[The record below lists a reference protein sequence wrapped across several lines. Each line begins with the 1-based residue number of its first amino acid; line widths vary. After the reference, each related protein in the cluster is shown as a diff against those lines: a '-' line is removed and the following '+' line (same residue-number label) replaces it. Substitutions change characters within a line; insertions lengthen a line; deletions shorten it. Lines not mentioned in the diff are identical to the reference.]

1 MNKRFTILMLLM
13 ALFVPW
19 TAKAQETKT
28 IHVVP
33 DRGGD
38 RGTMTVYKR
47 VSSPTS
53 GKNYLIVSSTTT
65 NSDASALSQVSS
77 TASSITASFVH
88 ISPGISATS
97 NAAYIANLA
106 DPTAVWTA
114 TSSGSGWRFSHY
126 NNGSTYY
133 IYTDASYLSA
143 GSLTA
148 STSSTNWTWSNNQ
161 LSYTVGF
168 LFTTTYYITPSS
180 SGFSIGSS
188 AANVYL
194 FEESSVTA
202 YDITAEVSPAGIGRV
217 TGAGQYPAG
226 GTCTLKASTLN
237 NEYAFSNWTVNGTVV
252 STNPIYTFTVNDDQ
266 NVVANFESI
275 ASCPSPTNLTA
286 GTPYAHSVP
295 LAWASDADN
304 FNVRYRTIGAGETQT
319 FYDSFENGLG
329 NWTVIRSGGGT
340 DNTDW
345 QQHSGGHHDINPH
358 TGSYL
363 AMSRSWANNNA
374 YSVDNWLITP
384 QVTLNG
390 TLSFWA
396 AGDANFPEFYEV
408 YVSTTGNDIND
419 FNWYYTPP
427 TVTESWTQVNVDLSS
442 FNGASGY
449 IALRHTDTDKDFL
462 YIDDFSIY
470 SQSYGDWSQLI
481 PANGTT
487 FTLTGLESQIQYQVQ
502 VQANC
507 GDELS
512 SWSKPVN
519 FTTTAPSTAAP
530 TNLAVDVNSI
540 TAYSATVSWQGVAA
554 NDSHQYYQVY
564 YAESNIN
571 SVPYSPSAPNLID
584 SITETTYTLSGL
596 TPETEYHV
604 WVRDYCGEDGYSPWT
619 SYQTF
624 TTLVS
629 CPSPTDVT
637 VSDVTSHGATIEWTG
652 IGDNYQYYQVYYAD
666 STVTFVPDSL
676 AFPNLIDSISEAAY
690 TLSGLISETDYH
702 VWVRAYCGD
711 DDGYSDWTSYQTFT
725 TLVSCPAPTGLAVVE
740 NSISGHDATMSWD
753 RAATQETGLV
763 IFNYVCV
770 AFSDTLNWDNAS
782 ILIDDVDNP
791 NQPTVNLTDL
801 VPETE
806 YNFYVRKDC
815 SEEGFSREVMMSFTT
830 EIACPTPTDL
840 TVVES
845 SITGHAATVSWTDA
859 SYGQQYYQV
868 YYAESNIT
876 SVPDSLAAPNL
887 IDSISVTS
895 YTLSGLHSET
905 EYHVWVRSY
914 CGDNDGYSAWTSYQ
928 TFTTLVSCFPPT
940 DVTITNETGHGA
952 TIEWN
957 GTSDSYLVMVGESE
971 QSITYS
977 YDFEDGTSQ
986 GWTTLKGSN
995 GTSPNNWMHISE
1007 YSYAYNYEAMSS
1019 GHGHNGSDGYMYSES
1034 YISGESQG
1042 SGTAVYPDNYLV
1054 SPQIAL
1060 GGSITFHAGGQNV
1073 SYCAEQFSLMV
1084 STTGND
1090 AVDNFT
1096 TVQTW
1101 IFTPTASSGNEWQ
1114 EFTVDLGAYSGM
1126 GYVAIRHFDCYDQW
1140 FLCIDDITIESGPID
1155 PSWMTY
1161 EAEESPFVLYDAT
1174 NIHPE
1179 STYSIQVIG
1188 ICNDEESRPSVTTS
1202 FTTTIACPAPTG
1214 LAVVENSITGHGA
1227 SLTWSGTSDNYNVY
1241 LGIDTA
1247 PTLPNVDFSNGIP
1260 SNWNNDASYPW
1271 SIVDGHIQS
1280 GNAGVSSS
1288 TSTISV
1294 SLTFPSNGTIEFD
1307 AECSGEGTSTFWDHC
1322 DFIIDET
1329 TQFSNGANTSGW
1341 NHYSYEVAAGQHT
1354 FTWSY
1359 TKDGSI
1365 DPTGDYFAIDNIMMM
1380 LPPNIVWNDPISV
1393 ESTEY
1398 TLSGLISETTY
1409 YVKVQSD
1416 CGDDGVS
1423 TESNT
1428 VTFTTL
1434 VSCPAPIPLD
1444 PTDVT
1449 SSSAVLNWDGDAES
1463 YNVSYYKTFFFESFE
1478 EDLSQWT
1485 IYKNGDEASFEW
1497 GIENPHDNSSD
1508 LNAHS
1513 GFFAAVAY
1521 SDIGIHADSWLVTP
1535 QILLPSQTKLK
1546 FWIMRSTYDDAQD
1559 EYEVRLS
1566 TSGNAIEDFDDIILK
1581 PKTVANSYWTEEVID
1596 LSEYDGQQVYIAIRH
1611 DYTSGFFI
1619 MVDDFGIFGWSEP
1632 IATTDNSLAIED
1644 LLPETEYQ
1652 WQVQA
1657 NCGEE
1662 DGLSHWSEISTLT
1675 TLRACPIPFY
1685 LEAYDETAYGAT
1697 IDWTGFSDSYVVMVR
1712 ENEDEEAPSSYSYD
1726 FEDGTLQGWT
1736 ILKGTTGD
1744 SPNNWMLASEY
1755 PTSVNDISSGHG
1767 HNSSDG
1773 FMLSESYIYGETQ
1786 GIGTAVTPDNYL
1798 VSPQV
1803 WLGGSITFY
1812 AGTPD
1817 ASFRNEK
1824 FSVMVSTTGN
1834 DAVSNFTAVQTW
1846 TSITT
1851 ETSGTAWK
1859 QYTVD
1864 LSAFSGKGYIA
1875 IRHFDCRDQ
1884 WLLCIDDITIEN
1896 GPVIPTWFTYEAGTS
1911 PFVLYDPENLSA
1923 ETTYLVKVKGF
1934 CGDEATDFSDNI
1946 TFTTLDE
1953 NTKIF
1958 VTEGDWSDDYNWV
1971 PFGIPSIEQNV
1982 ILRAEATVFDVAEA
1996 NAITVD
2002 NAGMLTIEDGGQLKT
2017 NNDVEAT
2024 MKKFIIGYGTDYV
2037 ETNDGYY
2044 LMALPIVDPIS
2055 AVDAGLITEESE
2067 YDLYSWDRT
2076 ATDEEWHNNH
2086 DSLDIENGMGFLY
2099 ANQDD
2104 REMSFT
2110 ALLRNS
2116 SESIV
2121 ATPAYDEVDHGGW
2134 NLYGNPFPCEVYIT
2148 TEAEGMTFYRLIGNE
2163 LVPIDWAIA
2172 PMEAFF
2178 VKATAAGQTFTI
2190 SREAPEE
2197 SKSPTNGNTNRF
2209 KVSTVTK

>member
-1 MNKRFTILMLLM
+1 M
-13 ALFVPW
+13 
-19 TAKAQETKT
+19 
-28 IHVVP
+28 
-33 DRGGD
+33 
-38 RGTMTVYKR
+38 
-47 VSSPTS
+47 
-53 GKNYLIVSSTTT
+53 
-65 NSDASALSQVSS
+65 
-77 TASSITASFVH
+77 
-88 ISPGISATS
+88 
-97 NAAYIANLA
+97 
-106 DPTAVWTA
+106 
-114 TSSGSGWRFSHY
+114 
-126 NNGSTYY
+126 
-133 IYTDASYLSA
+133 
-143 GSLTA
+143 
-148 STSSTNWTWSNNQ
+148 
-161 LSYTVGF
+161 
-168 LFTTTYYITPSS
+168 
-180 SGFSIGSS
+180 
-188 AANVYL
+188 
-194 FEESSVTA
+194 
-202 YDITAEVSPAGIGRV
+202 
-217 TGAGQYPAG
+217 
-226 GTCTLKASTLN
+226 
-237 NEYAFSNWTVNGTVV
+237 
-252 STNPIYTFTVNDDQ
+252 
-266 NVVANFESI
+266 
-275 ASCPSPTNLTA
+275 
-286 GTPYAHSVP
+286 
-295 LAWASDADN
+295 
-304 FNVRYRTIGAGETQT
+304 
-319 FYDSFENGLG
+319 
-329 NWTVIRSGGGT
+329 
-340 DNTDW
+340 
-345 QQHSGGHHDINPH
+345 
-358 TGSYL
+358 
-363 AMSRSWANNNA
+363 
-374 YSVDNWLITP
+374 
-384 QVTLNG
+384 
-390 TLSFWA
+390 
-396 AGDANFPEFYEV
+396 
-408 YVSTTGNDIND
+408 
-419 FNWYYTPP
+419 
-427 TVTESWTQVNVDLSS
+427 
-442 FNGASGY
+442 
-449 IALRHTDTDKDFL
+449 
-462 YIDDFSIY
+462 
-470 SQSYGDWSQLI
+470 
-481 PANGTT
+481 
-487 FTLTGLESQIQYQVQ
+487 
-502 VQANC
+502 
-507 GDELS
+507 
-512 SWSKPVN
+512 
-519 FTTTAPSTAAP
+519 
-530 TNLAVDVNSI
+530 
-540 TAYSATVSWQGVAA
+540 
-554 NDSHQYYQVY
+554 
-564 YAESNIN
+564 
-571 SVPYSPSAPNLID
+571 
-584 SITETTYTLSGL
+584 
-596 TPETEYHV
+596 
-604 WVRDYCGEDGYSPWT
+604 
-619 SYQTF
+619 
-624 TTLVS
+624 S

-637 VSDVTSHGATIEWTG
+637 VSDVTSHGAAIEWTG
-652 IGDNYQYYQVYYAD
+652 IGDNHQYYQVYYAD

-791 NQPTVNLTDL
+791 NQPIVNLTDL

-830 EIACPTPTDL
+830 EIACPAPTDL

-1034 YISGESQG
+1034 YISGSSEGNG
-1042 SGTAVYPDNYLV
+1042 SAVYPDNYLV

-1090 AVDNFT
+1090 AIDNFT

-1114 EFTVDLGAYSGM
+1114 EFTVDLSAYSGI

-1140 FLCIDDITIESGPID
+1140 FLCIDDITIESGPMD

-1174 NIHPE
+1174 NVHPE
-1179 STYSIQVIG
+1179 STYSVQVIG
-1188 ICNDEESRPSVTTS
+1188 ICGDEESRPSVTTS
-1202 FTTTIACPAPTG
+1202 FTTTIACPAPTD
-1214 LAVVENSITGHGA
+1214 LTVVENSITGHGA
-1227 SLTWSGTSDNYNVY
+1227 TLTWSGTSNNYNVY
-1241 LGIDTA
+1241 LGINTA
-1247 PTLPNVDFSNGIP
+1247 PTLPNVDLSNGIP
-1260 SNWNNDASYPW
+1260 NNWNNDANYPW

-1294 SLTFPSNGTIEFD
+1294 TVTFPTNGTIEFD
-1307 AECSGEGTSTFWDHC
+1307 SECRGEGTSTFWDHC

-1329 TQFSNGANTSGW
+1329 TQFSYGANISGW
-1341 NHYSYEVAAGQHT
+1341 NHYSYEVTAGQHT

-1359 TKDGSI
+1359 TKDGSVN
-1365 DPTGDYFAIDNIMMM
+1365 PTGDYFAIDNIMMM

-1398 TLSGLISETTY
+1398 TLSGLTSETTY
-1409 YVKVQSD
+1409 FVKVQSD

-1444 PTDVT
+1444 PTDIT
-1449 SSSAVLNWDGDAES
+1449 SSSAVLNWEGDAES
-1463 YNVSYYKTFFFESFE
+1463 YNVSYYKTFFFDNFE

-1497 GIENPHDNSSD
+1497 AIENPHDNSSD

-1513 GFFAAVAY
+1513 GFFTAVSY
-1521 SDIGIHADSWLVTP
+1521 SDTDVHADSWLVTP
-1535 QILLPSQTKLK
+1535 QIQLPSQTTLK

-1566 TSGNAIEDFDDIILK
+1566 TSGNAIEDFNDIILK

-1657 NCGEE
+1657 NCGDE

-1675 TLRACPIPFY
+1675 TLRACPVPFY

-1697 IDWTGFSDSYVVMVR
+1697 IAWTGYSDSYVVMVR
-1712 ENEDEEAPSSYSYD
+1712 DNEDEEAPSSYSYD

-1744 SPNNWMLASEY
+1744 SPNNWIHVSEY
-1755 PTSVNDISSGHG
+1755 PTSVYDISSGHG

-1817 ASFRNEK
+1817 ASFRDEK

-1834 DAVSNFTAVQTW
+1834 DAVSNFTTVQTW
-1846 TSITT
+1846 SSITT

-1875 IRHFDCRDQ
+1875 IRHFDCRDK

-1896 GPVIPTWFTYEAGTS
+1896 GPVIPTWFTYESEAS
-1911 PFVLYDPENLSA
+1911 PFVLYDPEHLNA

-1958 VTEGDWSDDYNWV
+1958 VIEGDWSDDYNWV
-1971 PFGIPSIEQNV
+1971 PMGVPSIEQNV

-1996 NAITVD
+1996 NAITID

-2044 LMALPIVDPIS
+2044 LMTLPTAAPIS
-2055 AVDAGLITEESE
+2055 AADAGLITEESE

-2104 REMSFT
+2104 MEMSFT
-2110 ALLRNS
+2110 ATLRNS
-2116 SESIV
+2116 SESIIV
-2121 ATPAYDEVDHGGW
+2121 TPSYDEVEHGGW
-2134 NLYGNPFPCEVYIT
+2134 NLYGNPFPCETYIT
-2148 TEAEGMTFYRLIGNE
+2148 TDAEDMTFYRLVGNE

-2197 SKSPTNGNTNRF
+2197 SKSHTNGNTNRF
-2209 KVSTVTK
+2209 KVKHVIK

>member
-1 MNKRFTILMLLM
+1 MW
-13 ALFVPW
+13 V
-19 TAKAQETKT
+19 
-28 IHVVP
+28 
-33 DRGGD
+33 RG
-38 RGTMTVYKR
+38 Y
-47 VSSPTS
+47 
-53 GKNYLIVSSTTT
+53 
-65 NSDASALSQVSS
+65 
-77 TASSITASFVH
+77 
-88 ISPGISATS
+88 
-97 NAAYIANLA
+97 
-106 DPTAVWTA
+106 
-114 TSSGSGWRFSHY
+114 
-126 NNGSTYY
+126 
-133 IYTDASYLSA
+133 
-143 GSLTA
+143 
-148 STSSTNWTWSNNQ
+148 
-161 LSYTVGF
+161 
-168 LFTTTYYITPSS
+168 
-180 SGFSIGSS
+180 
-188 AANVYL
+188 
-194 FEESSVTA
+194 
-202 YDITAEVSPAGIGRV
+202 
-217 TGAGQYPAG
+217 
-226 GTCTLKASTLN
+226 
-237 NEYAFSNWTVNGTVV
+237 
-252 STNPIYTFTVNDDQ
+252 
-266 NVVANFESI
+266 
-275 ASCPSPTNLTA
+275 
-286 GTPYAHSVP
+286 
-295 LAWASDADN
+295 
-304 FNVRYRTIGAGETQT
+304 
-319 FYDSFENGLG
+319 
-329 NWTVIRSGGGT
+329 
-340 DNTDW
+340 
-345 QQHSGGHHDINPH
+345 
-358 TGSYL
+358 
-363 AMSRSWANNNA
+363 
-374 YSVDNWLITP
+374 
-384 QVTLNG
+384 
-390 TLSFWA
+390 
-396 AGDANFPEFYEV
+396 
-408 YVSTTGNDIND
+408 
-419 FNWYYTPP
+419 
-427 TVTESWTQVNVDLSS
+427 
-442 FNGASGY
+442 
-449 IALRHTDTDKDFL
+449 
-462 YIDDFSIY
+462 
-470 SQSYGDWSQLI
+470 
-481 PANGTT
+481 
-487 FTLTGLESQIQYQVQ
+487 
-502 VQANC
+502 C
-507 GDELS
+507 GD
-512 SWSKPVN
+512 
-519 FTTTAPSTAAP
+519 
-530 TNLAVDVNSI
+530 DD
-540 TAYSATVSWQGVAA
+540 YSA
-554 NDSHQYYQVY
+554 
-564 YAESNIN
+564 
-571 SVPYSPSAPNLID
+571 
-584 SITETTYTLSGL
+584 
-596 TPETEYHV
+596 
-604 WVRDYCGEDGYSPWT
+604 WT

-637 VSDVTSHGATIEWTG
+637 VSDVTSHGATIGWTG

-791 NQPTVNLTDL
+791 NPPTVNLTDL

-815 SEEGFSREVMMSFTT
+815 NEEGFSREVMISFTT

-840 TVVES
+840 TIVES
-845 SITGHAATVSWTDA
+845 SITGHTATVSWTDA

-887 IDSISVTS
+887 IDSISVTT
-895 YTLSGLHSET
+895 YTLSELYSET

-914 CGDNDGYSAWTSYQ
+914 CGDNDGYSAWTPYQ

-977 YDFEDGTSQ
+977 YDFEDGTLQ

-1140 FLCIDDITIESGPID
+1140 FLCIDDITIENGPMD

-1161 EAEESPFVLYDAT
+1161 EAEESPFVLYDAA

-1179 STYSIQVIG
+1179 STYNVQVIG
-1188 ICNDEESRPSVTTS
+1188 VCDDEESRPSTTTS
-1202 FTTTIACPAPTG
+1202 FTTTIACPAPTE

-1463 YNVSYYKTFFFESFE
+1463 YNVSYYKTFFFDSFE

-1521 SDIGIHADSWLVTP
+1521 SDTDIHADSWLVTP
-1535 QILLPSQTKLK
+1535 QILLPSQTTLK

-1786 GIGTAVTPDNYL
+1786 SSGTPVTPDNYL

-1958 VTEGDWSDDYNWV
+1958 ITEGDWSDDYNWV
-1971 PFGIPSIEQNV
+1971 PVGIPSIEQNV

-2086 DSLDIENGMGFLY
+2086 DSLDIENGMGFLF

-2121 ATPAYDEVDHGGW
+2121 VTPAYDEVEHGGW

-2190 SREAPEE
+2190 SREAPEGF
-2197 SKSPTNGNTNRF
+2197 KALTNDNANRF
-2209 KVSTVTK
+2209 KVKFVTE